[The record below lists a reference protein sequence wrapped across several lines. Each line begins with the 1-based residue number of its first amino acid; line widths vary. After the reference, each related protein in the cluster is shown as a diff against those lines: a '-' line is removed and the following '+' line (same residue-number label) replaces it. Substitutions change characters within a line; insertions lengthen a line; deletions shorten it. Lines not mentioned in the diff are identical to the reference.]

1 MASKSKM
8 NMEAFKKAV
17 RLVCQADSL
26 DTMANGVVQLIAA
39 EMGFKGSAVF
49 FLNPDY
55 KELEMLASFG
65 LSPTYLTKGTISA
78 DKSFAQNL
86 KGELFFSSDVTKD
99 KSVQYPEKAKQEGIA
114 SIVSVPIIFSGD
126 VLGVLRIYHG
136 KVWTPS
142 EEDMDSFA
150 TLGLAIGTAMAG
162 SRLLNA
168 LQTVAEV
175 TANVLPSKQ

>member
-1 MASKSKM
+1 MGNKTKM
-8 NMEAFKKAV
+8 NMETFRKAV
-17 RLVCQADSL
+17 RLVCQSDAL
-26 DTMANGVVQLIAA
+26 DAMANGIVQMMVTD
-39 EMGFKGSAVF
+39 MGLKGSAVF

-65 LSPTYLTKGTISA
+65 LSPSYLTKGTISA
-78 DKSFAQNL
+78 DKSFAPNL
-86 KGELFFSSDVTKD
+86 KGEIFFSSDVLKD

-126 VLGVLRIYHG
+126 VLGVLRLYHS
-136 KVWTPS
+136 KPWSPS

-150 TLGLAIGTAMAG
+150 TLGLAMGTAMAG

-175 TANVLPSKQ
+175 TANVLPSK

>member
-1 MASKSKM
+1 MASRSKM
-8 NMEAFKKAV
+8 NIDAFKKAV
-17 RLVCQADSL
+17 RLVCQAESL
-26 DTMANGVVQLIAA
+26 DAMANGVVQLMVT
-39 EMGFKGSAVF
+39 ELGFKGSAVF

-65 LSPTYLTKGTISA
+65 LSPAYLTKGTISA

-86 KGELFFSSDVTKD
+86 KGQLFFSADVTKD
-99 KSVQYPEKAKQEGIA
+99 KSVQYPDKARQEGIA
-114 SIVSVPIIFSGD
+114 SIVSVPIMFAGD
-126 VLGVLRIYHG
+126 VLGVLRVYNA

-150 TLGLAIGTAMAG
+150 TLGLAMGTAMAG

-175 TANVLPSKQ
+175 TANVLPSK